1 MAEEWKL
8 EGKTFLITGGASGL
22 GAAYAENF
30 LKHGA
35 QNVAILDIAEKVGT
49 EFVEKLNETYNDK
62 AIFVKCDVS
71 KEEEIKNSFD
81 EVVNAFKR
89 IDVIINNAG
98 VMNDAPN
105 VWRVASEIN
114 WQGTASMTMKGL
126 DHMRTDQ
133 GGSGGT
139 IINISSGAGIAKFS
153 IVPMYCGSKAAIL
166 QFGRSLAIPA
176 FYAMTGVRLLTLV
189 LGATKT
195 ALIDDIKSKTFDE
208 VITTPMLPYLQL
220 AEQNIDSA
228 VAAVTKMFEQG
239 TPGSIWL
246 SICNRPGQDI
256 TATIDAAYEEI
267 EKLLM
272 PEGIESLYDQK

>member
-1 MAEEWKL
+1 MAEEWKIK
-8 EGKTFLITGGASGL
+8 GKKFLITGGASGL

-35 QNVAILDIAEKVGT
+35 GNVAILDIAEEAGT
-49 EFVEKLNETYNDK
+49 EFVEKLNATYNDK

-71 KEEEIKNSFD
+71 NEEEIKASFD

-89 IDVIINNAG
+89 IDVIVNNAG

-105 VWRVASEIN
+105 VWRLASDIN
-114 WQGTASMTMKGL
+114 WQGTASITMKGL
-126 DHMRTDQ
+126 EHMRTDQ

-139 IINISSGAGIAKFS
+139 IINISSGAALTKFS
-153 IVPMYCGSKAAIL
+153 IVPIYSGSKAAVL

-176 FYAMTGVRLLTLV
+176 FYAMTGIRVLTLV

-208 VITTPMLPYLQL
+208 VITAPMLPYVQL

-228 VAAVTKMFEQG
+228 VAAVTKMFEEG

-246 SICNRPGQDI
+246 SIYNRPGQDI
-256 TATIDAAYEEI
+256 TPTIDAAYGEI
-267 EKLLM
+267 EKLLI
-272 PEGIESLYDQK
+272 PDGVESLYDQK